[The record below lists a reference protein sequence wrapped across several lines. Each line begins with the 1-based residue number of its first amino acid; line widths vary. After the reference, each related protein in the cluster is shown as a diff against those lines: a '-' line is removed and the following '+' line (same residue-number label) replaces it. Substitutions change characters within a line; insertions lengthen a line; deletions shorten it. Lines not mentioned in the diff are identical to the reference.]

1 MWDKGISL
9 IWMVDTW
16 NGYLIVAEAQVVKR
30 AHFNGREARQVSLDD
45 GQNRFFFFLFFFFVL
60 MYKVCARALNV
71 FIVIPKM
78 HGFLLHMEILASVH

>member
-1 MWDKGISL
+1 M
-9 IWMVDTW
+9 
-16 NGYLIVAEAQVVKR
+16 KR

-45 GQNRFFFFLFFFFVL
+45 GRNRFFFFHFFFFVL

-71 FIVIPKM
+71 FIVIPTPKM

>member
-1 MWDKGISL
+1 M
-9 IWMVDTW
+9 
-16 NGYLIVAEAQVVKR
+16 KR

-45 GQNRFFFFLFFFFVL
+45 RRNRFFFFLFFVFGL

>member
-9 IWMVDTW
+9 NWMVDTW

-30 AHFNGREARQVSLDD
+30 AHFNGRKARQVSLDD
-45 GQNRFFFFLFFFFVL
+45 GRIFLFFFFVL